1 MFKPI
6 QKGKKST
13 VESIQNIAKVLQP
26 EVSTTEVV
34 DEWKLFQVDNNLPHY
49 NPSERIEVFWNAVF
63 ELHSVDGSMRYKV
76 LPSVI
81 KSALV
86 LAQTNAESEWSLS
99 VNARIVT
106 QERASL
112 GEKTI
117 IGLHI
122 VKEAVKFFDPVS
134 NRPEMIPITEDLKK
148 SVRSAHSAYKAHL
161 EEEKEMAERKKEE
174 ARKEK
179 EMSEKAQKEKERLI
193 EKKKSLAMSEEDLNK
208 QEDKARED
216 LKAAD
221 ELLNDATTKLQDAL
235 SGESLNKNSIAVA
248 QMMLETAKA
257 KCTEI
262 MDHLADIRQKQKS
275 LEKTTHKLL
284 DQALPSKES
293 DNKKRKSEGEEK
305 SGKRKLKSD

>member
-1 MFKPI
+1 
-6 QKGKKST
+6 
-13 VESIQNIAKVLQP
+13 
-26 EVSTTEVV
+26 
-34 DEWKLFQVDNNLPHY
+34 
-49 NPSERIEVFWNAVF
+49 
-63 ELHSVDGSMRYKV
+63 
-76 LPSVI
+76 
-81 KSALV
+81 
-86 LAQTNAESEWSLS
+86 
-99 VNARIVT
+99 
-106 QERASL
+106 
-112 GEKTI
+112 
-117 IGLHI
+117 
-122 VKEAVKFFDPVS
+122 
-134 NRPEMIPITEDLKK
+134 
-148 SVRSAHSAYKAHL
+148 
-161 EEEKEMAERKKEE
+161 MAEIKKEE

-179 EMSEKAQKEKERLI
+179 EMSDRKAPKEKERLI
-193 EKKKSLAMSEEDLNK
+193 EKKKSLAMSEKDLNK

-216 LKAAD
+216 LKSAD

-293 DNKKRKSEGEEK
+293 DNKKRKSEGEKK

>member
-1 MFKPI
+1 MRKLSLHFILSKKLLHCLI
-6 QKGKKST
+6 QS
-13 VESIQNIAKVLQP
+13 
-26 EVSTTEVV
+26 
-34 DEWKLFQVDNNLPHY
+34 
-49 NPSERIEVFWNAVF
+49 
-63 ELHSVDGSMRYKV
+63 
-76 LPSVI
+76 
-81 KSALV
+81 
-86 LAQTNAESEWSLS
+86 
-99 VNARIVT
+99 
-106 QERASL
+106 
-112 GEKTI
+112 
-117 IGLHI
+117 
-122 VKEAVKFFDPVS
+122 S
-134 NRPEMIPITEDLKK
+134 NRPEMMPITEDLKK
-148 SVRSAHSAYKAHL
+148 SVRSAHSAYKACL
-161 EEEKEMAERKKEE
+161 EEEKEMAERKKEV

-248 QMMLETAKA
+248 QMMLETVIA

-275 LEKTTHKLL
+275 LEKATHKLL

-293 DNKKRKSEGEEK
+293 DSKKRKSEGEK